1 MAIHKEDSCVTLV
14 LKHLQSGKEINP
26 MEALSLYGTM
36 RLGAV
41 IFTLKTEGHKIH
53 SRLHY
58 YKNPMGKTKH
68 YAIYK
73 LEDKAV

>member
-1 MAIHKEDSCVTLV
+1 MAIHKDDSCVTLV

-26 MEALSLYGTM
+26 MEAMSLYGTM

-41 IFTLKTEGHKIH
+41 IFTLKKEGHRIH

-58 YKNPMGKTKH
+58 YKNPKGKTKH